1 MQLRVVAINDGAQG
15 VRVLRLARS
24 DGADLPEWEPGAH
37 LEVTLPGGL
46 RRHYSLCGSRA
57 DGQEWTI
64 GVLREERSRGGSS
77 YLHDGVEVGREL
89 TVTGVRNLFPL
100 VPADEYVFIAGGI
113 GITPLLPMIE
123 TAEAAG
129 SDWHLFY
136 GGRRRASMAFLERLE
151 PYGERVTV
159 APADECGRIDLGAAL
174 AAAPRR
180 ALVYA
185 CGPGPLLSSLEEEAT
200 AAGLELHVERFT
212 AAPLPASVQNA
223 TFEVQL
229 AQTGVTLEV
238 PADRSIVEVLED
250 NGIGVPSSCQEGVC
264 GTCET
269 KVLQGT
275 PDHRDSILSD
285 EERRAGNTMMICV
298 GRSRSSRLVLD
309 L

>member
-1 MQLRVVAINDGAQG
+1 
-15 VRVLRLARS
+15 
-24 DGADLPEWEPGAH
+24 
-37 LEVTLPGGL
+37 
-46 RRHYSLCGSRA
+46 
-57 DGQEWTI
+57 
-64 GVLREERSRGGSS
+64 
-77 YLHDGVEVGREL
+77 
-89 TVTGVRNLFPL
+89 
-100 VPADEYVFIAGGI
+100 
-113 GITPLLPMIE
+113 
-123 TAEAAG
+123 
-129 SDWHLFY
+129 
-136 GGRRRASMAFLERLE
+136 
-151 PYGERVTV
+151 
-159 APADECGRIDLGAAL
+159 
-174 AAAPRR
+174 
-180 ALVYA
+180 
-185 CGPGPLLSSLEEEAT
+185 
-200 AAGLELHVERFT
+200 VERFT